1 MFEAVMTNLPIV
13 VCVLAGLGLLIL
25 EMFLPGFGIP
35 GISGIV
41 LMIISAILVWVEAG
55 ALAALGMMVVCIAL
69 VAIAL
74 SIALK
79 SASSGKLSK
88 SQLILQASVKNGEEK
103 SSSEDLSVF
112 LGKEGVAHT
121 VLRPSG
127 IAEFSGVRLN
137 VVSEGGYIAQNQAVK
152 IEKIEGN
159 RIVVRALEK
168 E

>member
-1 MFEAVMTNLPIV
+1 MFDFIVTNLPIV
-13 VCVLAGLGLLIL
+13 LCVLAGLGLLIL

-41 LMIISAILVWVEAG
+41 LMIISAIMVWVEAG
-55 ALAALGMMVVCIAL
+55 ALAALGMVVVCIAL

-79 SASSGKLSK
+79 SAANGRLSQ
-88 SQLILQASVKNGEEK
+88 SELVLRESVKGAKDENE
-103 SSSEDLSVF
+103 SSDLSVF
-112 LGKEGVAHT
+112 LGREGVTHT

-137 VVSEGGYIAQNQAVK
+137 VVSEGAFIPKDAAVR
-152 IEKIEGN
+152 IEQVEGN
-159 RIVVRALEK
+159 RIVVRKL
-168 E
+168 

>member
-88 SQLILQASVKNGEEK
+88 SQLILQDSVKNGEEK

>member
-1 MFEAVMTNLPIV
+1 MFDFIVTNLPIV
-13 VCVLAGLGLLIL
+13 LCVLAGLGLLIL

-41 LMIISAILVWVEAG
+41 LMIISAIMVWVEAG
-55 ALAALGMMVVCIAL
+55 ALAALGMVVVCIAL

-79 SASSGKLSK
+79 SAANGRLSK
-88 SQLILQASVKNGEEK
+88 SELVLRESVKGAKDENE
-103 SSSEDLSVF
+103 SSDLSVF
-112 LGKEGVAHT
+112 LGREGVTHT

-137 VVSEGGYIAQNQAVK
+137 VVSEGAFIPKDAAVR
-152 IEKIEGN
+152 IEQVEGN
-159 RIVVRALEK
+159 RIVVRKL
-168 E
+168 